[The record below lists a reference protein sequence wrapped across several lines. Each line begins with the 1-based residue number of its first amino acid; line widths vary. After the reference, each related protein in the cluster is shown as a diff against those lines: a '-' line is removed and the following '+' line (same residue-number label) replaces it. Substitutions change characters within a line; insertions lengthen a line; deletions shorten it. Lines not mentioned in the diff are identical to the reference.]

1 MNETI
6 TGYVP
11 TSVSLSNMPELS
23 DESKTKVCMIQDL
36 VKIGK
41 ALGKGIPS
49 PKAFD
54 YLYDLTIP
62 MLEAVVYNAQ
72 IQLNTKEYRDRCNGI
87 L

>member
-1 MNETI
+1 MQETI
-6 TGYVP
+6 IGYVP
-11 TSVSLSNMPELS
+11 ASVSLSNMPELS

-41 ALGKGIPS
+41 ALDKGIPS
-49 PKAFD
+49 PKVFD

-62 MLEAVVYNAQ
+62 MLEAIVYNAQ
-72 IQLNTKEYRDRCNGI
+72 IQLNTKQYYDRCNGI

>member
-11 TSVSLSNMPELS
+11 TSVSLSNIPELS
-23 DESKTKVCMIQDL
+23 DESKTKVCIIEDL

-41 ALGKGIPS
+41 ALGMGNPTIS
-49 PKAFD
+49 EFD